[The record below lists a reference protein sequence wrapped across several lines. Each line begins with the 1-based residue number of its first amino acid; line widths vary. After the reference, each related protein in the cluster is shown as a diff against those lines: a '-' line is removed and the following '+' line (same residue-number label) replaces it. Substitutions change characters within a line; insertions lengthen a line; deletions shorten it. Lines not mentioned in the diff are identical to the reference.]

1 MQLQSFPSKFTRKR
15 KISNATLMKKQ
26 FEIRAEIVQENVQCD
41 LCGKEFYFKQRNVL
55 QSHKN

>member
-26 FEIRAEIVQENVQCD
+26 FEIRAEVVQENVQCD
-41 LCGKEFYFKQRNVL
+41 FLFQTLKYFAKRKGLN
-55 QSHKN
+55 